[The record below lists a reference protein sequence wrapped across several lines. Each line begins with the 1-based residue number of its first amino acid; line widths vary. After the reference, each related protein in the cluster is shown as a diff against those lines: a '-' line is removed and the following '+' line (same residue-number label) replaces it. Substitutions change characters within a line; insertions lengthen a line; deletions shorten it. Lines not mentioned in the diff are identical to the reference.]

1 MSKELIP
8 ASDQKSFQE
17 RLRSKLGQK
26 FQADHLSNPS
36 ECLLLD
42 VTGSMWGQRIERL
55 REATHAFS
63 KSVRRFCYNETC
75 WELSPSEEIPEPS
88 DQNYEDI
95 AFAYIKE
102 KGIQHAIMITDGGS
116 NRPTKALKAAIGLKI
131 DIIYIGPPPRPK
143 FLEDLAKATGGS
155 FDNIK
160 FDSDSAA
167 KLLNTKI
174 RGLLPAPPPAKK
186 AIEL

>member
-1 MSKELIP
+1 MKELIP
-8 ASDQKSFQE
+8 ARDTKSFQE
-17 RLRSKLGQK
+17 RLRSKLSEK
-26 FQADHLSNPS
+26 FQADHLSNPT

-42 VTGSMWGQRIERL
+42 VTGSMWGRPIERL
-55 REATHAFS
+55 REATRAFS

-75 WELSPSEEIPEPS
+75 WELASSEEIPEPLN
-88 DQNYEDI
+88 QNYEHI
-95 AFAYIKE
+95 AFTHLKAQ
-102 KGIQHAIMITDGGS
+102 GIQHVIMITDGGS
-116 NRPTKALKAAIGLKI
+116 NSPEKSLKAAIGLKI

-160 FDSDSAA
+160 FDSDSAS

-174 RGLLPAPPPAKK
+174 RGLLPAPPAKK